1 MAKLADP
8 YGSPPGKPAKYA
20 LYITR
25 EGDDDTQSM
34 VVTFGARFSA
44 RKFLDVL
51 LRDDEIE
58 WQPATQFQEEDTTIV
73 SSSGI
78 IVSTRWWPG
87 RLRRCV
93 EHEYS
98 LPEMTWDLDRQ
109 HVRWAKEFR
118 EGPNMPRTIE
128 EAAGARP
135 AKERR
140 SSAPRASAPAGYVHV
155 SDVALSMG
163 IDSKQ
168 ARVAL
173 RKLYPDGKPAVGWNF
188 PPDEVDALKARIKEV
203 LK

>member
-20 LYITR
+20 LYISR
-25 EGDDDTQSM
+25 EGDDDTQCM

-44 RKFLDVL
+44 RKFLDRL

-58 WQPATQFQEEDTTIV
+58 WQPATQFQQEDTTIV

-78 IVSTRWWPG
+78 VVSTRWWPG

-98 LPEMTWDLDRQ
+98 VAEMVWQLDTQ
-109 HVRWAKEFR
+109 HRRWAKEFR
-118 EGPNMPRTIE
+118 DGPEFPRTLE
-128 EAAGARP
+128 DAPGP
-135 AKERR
+135 KHERR
-140 SSAPRASAPAGYVHV
+140 TGAPRVSAPSGYVHV
-155 SDVALSMG
+155 SVIALSMG
-163 IDSKQ
+163 IDAKQ

-173 RKLYPDGKPAVGWNF
+173 RKIYKDGKPKFGWNF
-188 PPDEVDALKARIKEV
+188 PKDEIDGLKTKIKEV